1 MKRKVETQKGSRN
14 HFKKSRLF
22 SVVMKNLVQLI
33 NAKACAFVVVHTSKE
48 WTTAKKKKKGTF
60 LKGNFK

>member
-33 NAKACAFVVVHTSKE
+33 NA
-48 WTTAKKKKKGTF
+48 
-60 LKGNFK
+60 